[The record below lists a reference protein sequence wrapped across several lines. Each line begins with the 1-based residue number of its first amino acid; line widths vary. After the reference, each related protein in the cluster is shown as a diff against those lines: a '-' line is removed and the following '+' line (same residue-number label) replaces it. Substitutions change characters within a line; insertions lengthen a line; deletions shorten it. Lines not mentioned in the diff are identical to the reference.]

1 MWFISLICVFT
12 LLNHPQ
18 VVLPYFT
25 VDIWRLH
32 VDRNIWNPIFHTYIV
47 IYKKIVSFLAAVQ
60 DMLSAKVQAQVQA
73 QLGAIPAKT

>member
-1 MWFISLICVFT
+1 MFLPFLTIHKL
-12 LLNHPQ
+12 
-18 VVLPYFT
+18 LPYFT
-25 VDIWRLH
+25 VDVWRLH
-32 VDRNIWNPIFHTYIV
+32 VDRNILNPIFHTYIV